1 MGEQLVV
8 LSYGR
13 KRLYTGRA
21 ETSQGASRGDHV
33 RGAMRSPL
41 TAMMAKAELKGKGS
55 GERKEHIDWLR
66 RLGNGLVPR
75 ASGSP
80 KIDQTETYL

>member
-41 TAMMAKAELKGKGS
+41 TAMTAKAELKGKGV
-55 GERKEHIDWLR
+55 GKGKNI
-66 RLGNGLVPR
+66 
-75 ASGSP
+75 
-80 KIDQTETYL
+80 